1 MIEKSC
7 KVFPST
13 ERQVDRLFRL
23 LLSFCGNQRKESR
36 ERHGKDIGRV
46 GEEVMKQG
54 GKMCVV
60 GRFPTECSFL
70 Y

>member
-1 MIEKSC
+1 MD
-7 KVFPST
+7 
-13 ERQVDRLFRL
+13 RQFRL

-60 GRFPTECSFL
+60 GRFPTECSFYIKGATGL
-70 Y
+70 PPLHLK